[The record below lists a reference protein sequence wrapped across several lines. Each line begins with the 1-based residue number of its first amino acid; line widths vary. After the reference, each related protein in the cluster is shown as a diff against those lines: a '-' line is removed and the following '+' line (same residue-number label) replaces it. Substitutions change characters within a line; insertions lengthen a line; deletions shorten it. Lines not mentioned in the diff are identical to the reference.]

1 MTTSVKLEPI
11 AYISIL
17 KHLKKV
23 ELDLKESMKDIP
35 NETKE
40 IPPFLI
46 YGFLIGTIED
56 ESCIVSEYVPVM
68 NVDKEIDFEMLHKM
82 FYLADKVNED
92 KYDPEYVSEQIVG
105 WVHSSF
111 KDSVQYT
118 QTDIKNHIYMQ
129 TAYNANAV
137 LLLVP
142 RNGDQFS
149 MEFRSFRDKIFEI
162 DETSPFS
169 EIEWNFKDVDDIDQ
183 IFQTVVDIYRY
194 KYKKIPFIKEFA
206 ELLEKREA
214 EE

>member
-1 MTTSVKLEPI
+1 MTSSVKLEPI

-23 ELDLKESMKDIP
+23 ELDLKESMKDSP
-35 NETKE
+35 NENNE
-40 IPPFLI
+40 IPPLLI
-46 YGFLIGTIED
+46 YGFLLGSIE
-56 ESCIVSEYVPVM
+56 EETCIVSEYVPVM
-68 NVDKEIDFEMLHKM
+68 NFDKEIDFEMLHKM

-118 QTDIKNHIYMQ
+118 QTDIKNHIYIQ
-129 TAYNANAV
+129 TAYNPNAV

-149 MEFRSFRDKIFEI
+149 MEFRTFRDKIFEI

-169 EIEWNFKDVDDIDQ
+169 EIEWNFKEVEDIDQ

-194 KYKKIPFIKEFA
+194 KYKKIPLIKEFV
-206 ELLEKREA
+206 EIIEEREG